1 MTALKAG
8 DGATATLLA
17 FAALSRHNTWVS
29 GLGRFTVPQPHLEDG
44 SVYRQNRP
52 TKLDSNFIIQ
62 ESPTR
67 HTTLIE
73 VEGSRS
79 LMWVI

>member
-8 DGATATLLA
+8 AEATATLLA
-17 FAALSRHNTWVS
+17 FAALSRHNTWVK

-52 TKLDSNFIIQ
+52 THGGSNH
-62 ESPTR
+62 TR
-67 HTTLIE
+67 PHELL
-73 VEGSRS
+73 S
-79 LMWVI
+79 